1 MCEALGGESWK
12 EDSVIRTTQ
21 ILLSMAF
28 LISYI
33 YGSVKFCHILYAYI

>member
-1 MCEALGGESWK
+1 MCEALGGEGLK

-21 ILLSMAF
+21 IFLLMSF

-33 YGSVKFCHILYAYI
+33 YGSTKFHRILYAYI